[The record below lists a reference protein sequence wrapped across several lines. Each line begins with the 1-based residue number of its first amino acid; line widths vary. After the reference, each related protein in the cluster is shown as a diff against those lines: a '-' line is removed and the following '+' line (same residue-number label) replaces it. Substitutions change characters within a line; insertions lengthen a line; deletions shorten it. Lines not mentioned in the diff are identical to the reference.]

1 MNTIV
6 QRKHVAGAL
15 RRAVGRLPKTISGR
29 ARQRVH
35 TWIDGYLAGTAP
47 RMAPLAVI
55 EQMFEIAELEH
66 LPWKRL
72 FQPFDMN
79 SGVFAK
85 I

>member
-15 RRAVGRLPKTISGR
+15 RRAVGRLPKDISGK

-35 TWIDGYLAGTAP
+35 GWIDGYLAGTAP

-55 EQMFEIAELEH
+55 EQMFEISEIEH
-66 LPWKRL
+66 LSL
-72 FQPFDMN
+72 
-79 SGVFAK
+79 
-85 I
+85 IHI